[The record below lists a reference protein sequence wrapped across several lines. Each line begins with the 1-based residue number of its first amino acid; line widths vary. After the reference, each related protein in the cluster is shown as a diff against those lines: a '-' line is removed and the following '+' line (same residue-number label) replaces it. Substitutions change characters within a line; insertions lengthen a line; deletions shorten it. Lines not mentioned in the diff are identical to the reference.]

1 MRCCAQLRRG
11 AFLLLALLLLLT
23 PQSSCFLVSSMTR
36 KVATSQHTNYL
47 HTDTQMGMNRR
58 DVQENSLSGPDINNG
73 NSKMIESSI
82 LFNSFF
88 LLSPSLA
95 SATSDTTAL
104 AAKLPLEIFIN
115 TLSVFMLARIVISWY
130 PKTDLNAMPYAA
142 AVWPTEPL
150 LEPVRGLVPPA
161 FGVDVSPIVWL
172 ALLSFIRE
180 ILTGQQGILTLMEQ
194 SAL

>member
-1 MRCCAQLRRG
+1 MLCAAEER

-23 PQSSCFLVSSMTR
+23 PQSSCFVSSMTR

-73 NSKMIESSI
+73 NSMIESSI

-88 LLSPSLA
+88 LLSPSLPLPLR
-95 SATSDTTAL
+95 TQL
-104 AAKLPLEIFIN
+104 HWLLLPLEIFIN

-130 PKTDLNAMPYAA
+130 PKTDLNAMPYAVGMA
-142 AVWPTEPL
+142 NEPL

-161 FGVDVSPIVWL
+161 FGVMSPIVWL
-172 ALLSFIRE
+172 ALLSFVRE